1 MRGRQ
6 YDTLT
11 KEKALAA
18 IATSNNL
25 TEVSRELNIPV
36 STLESWKK
44 EALAKDD
51 EFARFRNEK
60 KADFIRTAWRIIEKS
75 SRLIEK
81 KLTAAD
87 EGVEKID
94 AKSLSTV
101 LGTIYDKQ
109 ALASSEPTQIVD
121 GEVKLVRFEDL

>member
-18 IATSNNL
+18 IATSNSL
-25 TEVSRELNIPV
+25 MEVSRELNIPV

-87 EGVEKID
+87 EGVENID
-94 AKSLSTV
+94 ARSLSTV